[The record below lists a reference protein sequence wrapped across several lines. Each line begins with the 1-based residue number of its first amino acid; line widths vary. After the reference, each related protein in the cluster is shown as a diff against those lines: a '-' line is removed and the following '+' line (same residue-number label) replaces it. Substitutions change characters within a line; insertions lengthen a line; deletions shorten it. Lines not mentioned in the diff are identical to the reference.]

1 MMLGLRKTYFFKGI
15 LQGENEGNLISP
27 AFSKDALA
35 LTLSGVKLLMTN
47 FPFFY
52 SCFLTNLVET
62 KCGTSFEEAG

>member
-1 MMLGLRKTYFFKGI
+1 MMMLGLRYI
-15 LQGENEGNLISP
+15 LSGNLLGEKEGNRISS